1 MTKYGIMVV
10 FFIVMS
16 ESAIKLCVIC
26 TALLAIIIFGCNRTV
41 VVRFSWY
48 QPCNLVVYVTNV
60 MSCVK
65 LLTCLK
71 NVSLVFYLIMH
82 VLQYRCQICLIFMLS
97 CYTVSVFLCNFVSVY
112 FLLFSL
118 NWPLL
123 SFLKI
128 CMCSINFLLCKCVVS
143 MMLYY
148 TCV

>member
-16 ESAIKLCVIC
+16 ESAMKLCVIC

-65 LLTCLK
+65 LFTCLRK
-71 NVSLVFYLIMH
+71 CQFSVLFNNACFTISMSNLSYFH
-82 VLQYRCQICLIFMLS
+82 VVLLYRFCFFMQFCIS
-97 CYTVSVFLCNFVSVY
+97 
-112 FLLFSL
+112 LFST
-118 NWPLL
+118 
-123 SFLKI
+123 I
-128 CMCSINFLLCKCVVS
+128 
-143 MMLYY
+143 
-148 TCV
+148 